1 MVVSLRH
8 LREADTLHYQ
18 LYIELLLIYN
28 VYSGGKGKKRS
39 VADTFMCKADSFSAL
54 PSAKHIPLGIL
65 PPSGESFW
73 QMLSKQLRINC
84 LVYSTFPCSD
94 DKGSKHLGGTTKEK
108 QLGM

>member
-1 MVVSLRH
+1 MVSLRH

-18 LYIELLLIYN
+18 LYIEFLLIYN
-28 VYSGGKGKKRS
+28 VYSGGKEKGLWLIHSCAKQI
-39 VADTFMCKADSFSAL
+39 VFLPF

-84 LVYSTFPCSD
+84 LVYSMFPCSD
-94 DKGSKHLGGTTKEK
+94 DKGSKHLGGTTEEK